1 MDSSH
6 HSVRN
11 VNSGLKNKIINPSSA
26 KNKQAQMPI
35 RVSQS
40 SQFSELSR
48 LSGQIRFVLS
58 TFLFAIHL
66 MKIKVMLFSF
76 QYLLLF
82 SYGRAVSEVVVL
94 DSENFDRLTKD
105 SVWFVNFYAPWSVFF
120 NAPCYSMDK
129 VAF

>member
-1 MDSSH
+1 M
-6 HSVRN
+6 
-11 VNSGLKNKIINPSSA
+11 LKTNKPKCLSESLTA
-26 KNKQAQMPI
+26 TE
-35 RVSQS
+35 S